1 MSYKGNRKIYY
12 CLLKVSFVREGKIDS
27 MTDVTLY
34 NITFTHIHAH
44 TYYFLIIFASLI
56 PLFRS
61 TFQID
66 YEKSFCTVFP
76 CPIVSTIMKPKPF

>member
-1 MSYKGNRKIYY
+1 MSYKDNRKIYY

-44 TYYFLIIFASLI
+44 DYMMLQDMKEYITIIIGEFKFELVKI
-56 PLFRS
+56 
-61 TFQID
+61 
-66 YEKSFCTVFP
+66 
-76 CPIVSTIMKPKPF
+76 